1 MKAESSF
8 GTIAS
13 LFPKYFL
20 NEKATYILTEIV
32 EMEYKLHRN
41 DLIYETGN
49 KKKDK
54 DMIFKSLKQ

>member
-1 MKAESSF
+1 
-8 GTIAS
+8 
-13 LFPKYFL
+13 
-20 NEKATYILTEIV
+20 
-32 EMEYKLHRN
+32 MEYKLHRN